1 MKKKQRKQSNKLVDK
16 LASVAS
22 VLLLILAWYL
32 GGLRIADNQNDFL
45 NNLLVDGDTLQA
57 VSSTLYQ
64 GTASP
69 ESDPVEWIGIGTGIG
84 YGGEMEVALTTS
96 PQGEIKRIA
105 VLSSKDTSSYLEKV
119 VQGKVIDNMVG
130 QNIKTTVDVDGISG
144 ATLSSNALVQAV
156 NAAADPVRNQQFGFT
171 LSDQTSELPHFRW
184 LDLIAVLMFAA
195 AVWVSRT
202 RHPKKIAFNWAI
214 LLTSMGLFGF
224 YSATLFSS
232 STMGILVSG
241 SWMSGLANY
250 TALILLILSAG
261 YILVF
266 NKNVYCQSLCPFGAT
281 QECLGK
287 IGNAKAVT
295 FKHGF
300 FVWFPRVI
308 LLATLC
314 FGVYF
319 RNPASFSYE
328 PFGIMF
334 GMIGPLYLFVLT
346 VLVLITSLM
355 VRRPWCRSLCPM
367 NAMTDFLKFN
377 KNWAKQS
384 LRRRPKSQANQR
396 TVKAAGMATKSGAVI
411 WREEAADRSNV
422 S

>member
-16 LASVAS
+16 IASVAS
-22 VLLLILAWYL
+22 VLLLILAWYM
-32 GGLRIADNQNDFL
+32 GGLRIAGNQNDFL

-57 VSSTLYQ
+57 ISSTLYQ
-64 GTASP
+64 GNAAQEP
-69 ESDPVEWIGIGTGIG
+69 DPAEWISVGTGIG
-84 YGGEMEVALTTS
+84 YGGEMEVALTVS

-119 VQGKVIDNMVG
+119 MQGKLLDDMLG
-130 QNIKTTVDVDGISG
+130 RNIKTSLYVDGISG
-144 ATLSSNALVQAV
+144 ATLSSNGLLQAA
-156 NAAADPVRNQQFGFT
+156 NSAADSVRKQLFGYT
-171 LSDQTSELPHFRW
+171 LSEQADSITYFRW
-184 LDLIAVLMFAA
+184 LDFAALVMFAA
-195 AVWVSRT
+195 AVWVSKT
-202 RHPKKIAFNWAI
+202 RHPRKNTFNWVI

-224 YSATLFSS
+224 YSASPFSS
-232 STMGILVSG
+232 STMGIFVSG
-241 SWMSGLANY
+241 TWISGLGNY
-250 TALILLILSAG
+250 TALILLLLSAG
-261 YILVF
+261 YILAF

-281 QECLGK
+281 QECLAK

-295 FKHGF
+295 FKHSF

-308 LLATLC
+308 LLAILC

-334 GMIGPLYLFVLT
+334 GMIGTLYLFVLT
-346 VLVLITSLM
+346 VLVLLTSLM
-355 VRRPWCRSLCPM
+355 VRRPWCKSLCPM

-377 KNWAKQS
+377 KTWAKQTMNG
-384 LRRRPKSQANQR
+384 RKKPRGKRAVN
-396 TVKAAGMATKSGAVI
+396 AAEVVTKSGAVI
-411 WREEAADRSNV
+411 WREGAENRSKA